1 MIDKANIRRN
11 LSRLMAAKSISGMAE
26 EIQGAEVI
34 LDMLRELDYFKAH
47 SENIF
52 TVPVAGDPL
61 GRYIVAALMCGG
73 GAAGDTV
80 ILTGHYDVVDTD
92 EFAQLKD
99 IAFDMDA
106 ITARIGELPMSEEC
120 RQDYESG
127 DWLFGRGSAD
137 MKFGHALII
146 ELLRH
151 YGEDISALSGN
162 LLYVAVCGEE
172 TNSEGMLTA
181 APFLNKLAAERNL
194 HYRALLL
201 SECYL
206 NDDMAHDTTRYIHY
220 GATGKVMPLFFCA
233 GKGCHADE
241 PFVGLDANAL
251 NAAVYARLAMNADY
265 CEHMRGEC
273 TPPAVCLKMKDLKAN
288 YSVSIP
294 MYAVSYYS
302 LLTLDLD
309 PEGITERL
317 KALAYDAFSAMLE
330 KRRQDMRRYEQFM
343 PRPIATRD
351 FEPNVITYAE
361 LYAAVKA
368 EQSDIDARLAALART
383 LTEQKTELQDISI
396 ELVRCLYEQYSD
408 KRPTIIIA
416 FIPPYY
422 PDVYM
427 DTADADAHKLLCA
440 AENIIAYAE
449 KEFGEKLA
457 LKDYYMGLSDMS
469 YTGLSEEA
477 NHEALF
483 NNLAGANITY
493 SFPMQALKALHVPG
507 IVLGGWGKDFHQST
521 ERLNVPYSFGV
532 VPALY
537 IRIIDYI
544 FNK

>member
-11 LSRLMAAKSISGMAE
+11 LSRLMAAKSISGMAD

-106 ITARIGELPMSEEC
+106 ITAHIGELPMSEEC

-396 ELVRCLYEQYSD
+396 ELVRCLYEQYGD

-440 AENIIAYAE
+440 AESIIAYAE

>member
-1 MIDKANIRRN
+1 
-11 LSRLMAAKSISGMAE
+11 
-26 EIQGAEVI
+26 
-34 LDMLRELDYFKAH
+34 
-47 SENIF
+47 
-52 TVPVAGDPL
+52 
-61 GRYIVAALMCGG
+61 
-73 GAAGDTV
+73 
-80 ILTGHYDVVDTD
+80 
-92 EFAQLKD
+92 
-99 IAFDMDA
+99 
-106 ITARIGELPMSEEC
+106 
-120 RQDYESG
+120 
-127 DWLFGRGSAD
+127 
-137 MKFGHALII
+137 
-146 ELLRH
+146 
-151 YGEDISALSGN
+151 
-162 LLYVAVCGEE
+162 
-172 TNSEGMLTA
+172 
-181 APFLNKLAAERNL
+181 
-194 HYRALLL
+194 
-201 SECYL
+201 
-206 NDDMAHDTTRYIHY
+206 
-220 GATGKVMPLFFCA
+220 MPLFFCA

-309 PEGITERL
+309 PESITERL
-317 KALAYDAFSAMLE
+317 KTLAYDAFSAVLE
-330 KRRQDMRRYEQFM
+330 KRRQDMRRYEQLM

-368 EQSDIDARLAALART
+368 EQGDIDARLAALART

>member
-11 LSRLMAAKSISGMAE
+11 LSRLMAAKSISSTAE

-52 TVPVAGDPL
+52 TVPVEGDQL
-61 GRYIVAALMCGG
+61 GRYIVAALMCGS
-73 GAAGDTV
+73 AAGDTI
-80 ILTGHYDVVDTD
+80 ILTGHYDVVDAD
-92 EFAQLKD
+92 EYAQLND

-120 RQDYESG
+120 RHDYESG

-396 ELVRCLYEQYSD
+396 ELVRCLYEQYGD

-440 AENIIAYAE
+440 AESIIAYAE

-493 SFPMQALKALHVPG
+493 SFPMQALKALHVPV

>member
-11 LSRLMAAKSISGMAE
+11 LSRLMAAKSISGTAE

-151 YGEDISALSGN
+151 YSEDISALSGN

-206 NDDMAHDTTRYIHY
+206 NDDMAHDPTRYIHY

-251 NAAVYARLAMNADY
+251 NAAVYARLAMNTDY

-317 KALAYDAFSAMLE
+317 KALAYDAFTAVLE
-330 KRRQDMRRYEQFM
+330 KRRQDMRRYGQLM

-368 EQSDIDARLAALART
+368 EQSDIDARLASLART
-383 LTEQKTELQDISI
+383 LTEQKTELQDVSI

-427 DTADADAHKLLCA
+427 DTSDADAHKLLCA

>member
-11 LSRLMAAKSISGMAE
+11 LSRLMAAKSISGTAE

-206 NDDMAHDTTRYIHY
+206 NDDMAHDPTRYIHY

-251 NAAVYARLAMNADY
+251 NAAVYARLAMNTDY

-317 KALAYDAFSAMLE
+317 KALAYDAFSAVLK
-330 KRRQDMRRYEQFM
+330 KRRQDMRRYEQLM

-368 EQSDIDARLAALART
+368 EQSDIDARLASLART
-383 LTEQKTELQDISI
+383 LTEQKTELQDVSI

>member
-106 ITARIGELPMSEEC
+106 ITAHIGELPMSEEC

-206 NDDMAHDTTRYIHY
+206 NDDMAHDPTRYIHY

-317 KALAYDAFSAMLE
+317 KALAYDAFSAVLE
-330 KRRQDMRRYEQFM
+330 KRWQDMQRYARLM

-383 LTEQKTELQDISI
+383 LTEQKAELQDVSI

-440 AENIIAYAE
+440 AEDIIDYAE

>member
-11 LSRLMAAKSISGMAE
+11 LSRLMAAKSISGTAD

-61 GRYIVAALMCGG
+61 GRYIVAALMCGN
-73 GAAGDTV
+73 AAGDTI
-80 ILTGHYDVVDTD
+80 ILTGHYDVVDAD
-92 EFAQLKD
+92 EYAQLKD

-120 RQDYESG
+120 RQDHESG

-151 YGEDISALSGN
+151 YGEDISALKGN

-181 APFLNKLAAERNL
+181 APFLNKLAAERSL

-206 NDDMAHDTTRYIHY
+206 NDDMAHDPTRYIHY

-241 PFVGLDANAL
+241 PFVGLDANVL
-251 NAAVYARLAMNADY
+251 NSAVYARLAMNADY

-294 MYAVSYYS
+294 MYAVSYYN

-317 KALAYDAFSAMLE
+317 KALAYDAFSAVLE
-330 KRRQDMRRYEQFM
+330 KRRQDMHRYEQLM

-361 LYAAVKA
+361 LHAAVKA
-368 EQSDIDARLAALART
+368 EQDDIDARLAALARS
-383 LTEQKTELQDISI
+383 LAEQKTELQDISI

-427 DTADADAHKLLCA
+427 DTSDADAHKLLCA
-440 AENIIAYAE
+440 AEDIIAYAE

-469 YTGLSEEA
+469 YTGLSEGA

-537 IRIIDYI
+537 LRIIDYI

>member
-106 ITARIGELPMSEEC
+106 ITAHIGELPMSEEC

-127 DWLFGRGSAD
+127 DSLFGRGSAD

-396 ELVRCLYEQYSD
+396 ELVRCLYEQYGD

-440 AENIIAYAE
+440 AESIIAYAE

>member
-11 LSRLMAAKSISGMAE
+11 LSRLMAAKSISGTAE

-151 YGEDISALSGN
+151 YSEDISALSGN

-172 TNSEGMLTA
+172 MNSEGMLTA

-206 NDDMAHDTTRYIHY
+206 NDDMAHDPTRYIHY

-251 NAAVYARLAMNADY
+251 NAAVYARLAMNTDY

-317 KALAYDAFSAMLE
+317 KALAYDAFTAVLE
-330 KRRQDMRRYEQFM
+330 KRRQDMRRYGQLM

-368 EQSDIDARLAALART
+368 EQSDIDARLASLART
-383 LTEQKTELQDISI
+383 LTEQKTELQDVSI

>member
-11 LSRLMAAKSISGMAE
+11 LSRLMAAKSISGTAE

-52 TVPVAGDPL
+52 TVPVEGDQL

-80 ILTGHYDVVDTD
+80 ILTGHYDVVDAD

-206 NDDMAHDTTRYIHY
+206 NDDMAHDPTRYIHY

-233 GKGCHADE
+233 GKGCGRRRTGCRSH
-241 PFVGLDANAL
+241 
-251 NAAVYARLAMNADY
+251 RLGT
-265 CEHMRGEC
+265 RGE
-273 TPPAVCLKMKDLKAN
+273 
-288 YSVSIP
+288 
-294 MYAVSYYS
+294 
-302 LLTLDLD
+302 
-309 PEGITERL
+309 R
-317 KALAYDAFSAMLE
+317 
-330 KRRQDMRRYEQFM
+330 
-343 PRPIATRD
+343 
-351 FEPNVITYAE
+351 
-361 LYAAVKA
+361 
-368 EQSDIDARLAALART
+368 
-383 LTEQKTELQDISI
+383 
-396 ELVRCLYEQYSD
+396 
-408 KRPTIIIA
+408 
-416 FIPPYY
+416 
-422 PDVYM
+422 
-427 DTADADAHKLLCA
+427 
-440 AENIIAYAE
+440 
-449 KEFGEKLA
+449 
-457 LKDYYMGLSDMS
+457 
-469 YTGLSEEA
+469 
-477 NHEALF
+477 
-483 NNLAGANITY
+483 
-493 SFPMQALKALHVPG
+493 
-507 IVLGGWGKDFHQST
+507 
-521 ERLNVPYSFGV
+521 
-532 VPALY
+532 
-537 IRIIDYI
+537 
-544 FNK
+544 

>member
-1 MIDKANIRRN
+1 
-11 LSRLMAAKSISGMAE
+11 
-26 EIQGAEVI
+26 
-34 LDMLRELDYFKAH
+34 MLHELDYFKAH

-52 TVPVAGDPL
+52 TVPVEGDPL
-61 GRYIVAALMCGG
+61 GRYIVAALMCGS
-73 GAAGDTV
+73 AAGDTI
-80 ILTGHYDVVDTD
+80 ILTGHYDVVDAD
-92 EFAQLKD
+92 EYAQLKD
-99 IAFDMDA
+99 IAFDMDS

-181 APFLNKLAAERNL
+181 APFLNKLAVERNL

-206 NDDMAHDTTRYIHY
+206 NDDMAHDPTRYIHY

-317 KALAYDAFSAMLE
+317 KALAYDAFTAVLE
-330 KRRQDMRRYEQFM
+330 KRRQDMRRYGQLM

-383 LTEQKTELQDISI
+383 LTEQKSELQDISI

-408 KRPTIIIA
+408 KRPMIIIA

-427 DTADADAHKLLCA
+427 DTSDADAHKLLCA

>member
-99 IAFDMDA
+99 IAFDMDS

-396 ELVRCLYEQYSD
+396 ELVRCLYEQYGD

-440 AENIIAYAE
+440 AESIIAYAE

>member
-181 APFLNKLAAERNL
+181 ATFLNKLAAERNL

>member
-396 ELVRCLYEQYSD
+396 ELVRCLYEQYGD

-449 KEFGEKLA
+449 REFGEKLA

>member
-11 LSRLMAAKSISGMAE
+11 LSRLMAAKSISGTAE

-61 GRYIVAALMCGG
+61 GRYIVAALMCGN
-73 GAAGDTV
+73 AAGDTI
-80 ILTGHYDVVDTD
+80 ILTGHYDVVDAD
-92 EFAQLKD
+92 EYAQLKD

-106 ITARIGELPMSEEC
+106 ITAHIGELPMSEEC
-120 RQDYESG
+120 RQDHESG

-206 NDDMAHDTTRYIHY
+206 NDDMAHDPTRYIHY

-251 NAAVYARLAMNADY
+251 NSAVYARLAMNADY

-294 MYAVSYYS
+294 MYAVSYYN

-317 KALAYDAFSAMLE
+317 KALAYDAFSAVLE
-330 KRRQDMRRYEQFM
+330 KRRQDMRRYEQLM

-368 EQSDIDARLAALART
+368 EQDDIDVRLAALARS
-383 LTEQKTELQDISI
+383 LAEQKAELQDISI

-427 DTADADAHKLLCA
+427 DTSDADAHKLLCA

-469 YTGLSEEA
+469 YTGLSEGA

>member
-11 LSRLMAAKSISGMAE
+11 LSRLMAAKSISGTAE

-99 IAFDMDA
+99 IAFDMDS

-151 YGEDISALSGN
+151 YSEDISALSGN

-206 NDDMAHDTTRYIHY
+206 NDDMAHDPTRYIHY

-251 NAAVYARLAMNADY
+251 NAAVYARLAMNTDY

-317 KALAYDAFSAMLE
+317 KALAYDAFTAVLE
-330 KRRQDMRRYEQFM
+330 KRRQDMRRYGQLM

-368 EQSDIDARLAALART
+368 EQSDIDARLASLART
-383 LTEQKTELQDISI
+383 LTEQKTELQDVSI

>member
-11 LSRLMAAKSISGMAE
+11 LSRLMAAKSISGTAD

-34 LDMLRELDYFKAH
+34 LDMLHELDYFKAH

-61 GRYIVAALMCGG
+61 GRYIVAALMCGS
-73 GAAGDTV
+73 AAGDTI
-80 ILTGHYDVVDTD
+80 ILTGHYDVVDAD
-92 EFAQLKD
+92 EYAQLKD

-120 RQDYESG
+120 RQDHESG

-151 YGEDISALSGN
+151 YGEDISALKGN

-206 NDDMAHDTTRYIHY
+206 NDDMAHDPTRYIHY

-251 NAAVYARLAMNADY
+251 NSAVYVRLAMNADY

-294 MYAVSYYS
+294 MYAVSYYN

-317 KALAYDAFSAMLE
+317 KALAYDAFTAVLE
-330 KRRQDMRRYEQFM
+330 KRRQDMHRYEQLM

-368 EQSDIDARLAALART
+368 EQDDIDARLAALARS
-383 LTEQKTELQDISI
+383 LAEQKTELQDISI
-396 ELVRCLYEQYSD
+396 ELVRCLYEQYGD

-427 DTADADAHKLLCA
+427 DTSDADAHKLLCA
-440 AENIIAYAE
+440 AEDIIAYAE

-469 YTGLSEEA
+469 YTGLSEGA

-521 ERLNVPYSFGV
+521 ERLNVPYSFDV

-537 IRIIDYI
+537 LRIIDYI

>member
-1 MIDKANIRRN
+1 
-11 LSRLMAAKSISGMAE
+11 
-26 EIQGAEVI
+26 
-34 LDMLRELDYFKAH
+34 MLHELDYFKAH

-52 TVPVAGDPL
+52 TVPVEGDPL
-61 GRYIVAALMCGG
+61 GRYIVAALMCGN
-73 GAAGDTV
+73 AAGNTI
-80 ILTGHYDVVDTD
+80 ILTGHYDVVDAD
-92 EFAQLKD
+92 EYAQLKD

-120 RQDYESG
+120 RQDHESG

-206 NDDMAHDTTRYIHY
+206 NDDMAHDPTRYIHY

-251 NAAVYARLAMNADY
+251 NSAVYARLAMNADY

-317 KALAYDAFSAMLE
+317 KALAYDAFSAVLE
-330 KRRQDMRRYEQFM
+330 KRRQDMRRYGQLM

-368 EQSDIDARLAALART
+368 EQGDIDARLAALART
-383 LTEQKTELQDISI
+383 LTEQKAELQDVSI

-408 KRPTIIIA
+408 KRPMIIIA

-422 PDVYM
+422 PDIYM
-427 DTADADAHKLLCA
+427 DTADADAHRLLCA
-440 AENIIAYAE
+440 ADDVIAYA
-449 KEFGEKLA
+449 KDEFGEKLA

-493 SFPMQALKALHVPG
+493 SFPMQALKALRVPG

>member
-11 LSRLMAAKSISGMAE
+11 LSRLMAAKSISGTSE

-61 GRYIVAALMCGG
+61 GRYIVAALMCGS
-73 GAAGDTV
+73 AAGDTI

-92 EFAQLKD
+92 EYAQLKD

-206 NDDMAHDTTRYIHY
+206 NDDMAHDPTRYIHY

-251 NAAVYARLAMNADY
+251 NAAVYARLAMNTDY

-294 MYAVSYYS
+294 MYAVSYYN
-302 LLTLDLD
+302 LLTLNLD

-317 KALAYDAFSAMLE
+317 KALAYDAFSAVLE
-330 KRRQDMRRYEQFM
+330 KRRQDMRRYEQLM

-368 EQSDIDARLAALART
+368 EQSDIDARLAALAHT
-383 LTEQKTELQDISI
+383 LTEQKAELQDVSI
-396 ELVRCLYEQYSD
+396 ELVRCLYEQYGD

-422 PDVYM
+422 PDMYM

>member
-1 MIDKANIRRN
+1 
-11 LSRLMAAKSISGMAE
+11 
-26 EIQGAEVI
+26 
-34 LDMLRELDYFKAH
+34 
-47 SENIF
+47 
-52 TVPVAGDPL
+52 
-61 GRYIVAALMCGG
+61 
-73 GAAGDTV
+73 
-80 ILTGHYDVVDTD
+80 
-92 EFAQLKD
+92 
-99 IAFDMDA
+99 
-106 ITARIGELPMSEEC
+106 
-120 RQDYESG
+120 
-127 DWLFGRGSAD
+127 
-137 MKFGHALII
+137 
-146 ELLRH
+146 
-151 YGEDISALSGN
+151 
-162 LLYVAVCGEE
+162 
-172 TNSEGMLTA
+172 
-181 APFLNKLAAERNL
+181 
-194 HYRALLL
+194 
-201 SECYL
+201 
-206 NDDMAHDTTRYIHY
+206 
-220 GATGKVMPLFFCA
+220 MPLFFCA

-317 KALAYDAFSAMLE
+317 KTLAYDAFSAMLE
-330 KRRQDMRRYEQFM
+330 KRRQDMRRYEQLM

-368 EQSDIDARLAALART
+368 EHGDIDARLAALART
-383 LTEQKTELQDISI
+383 LTEQKTELQDTSI
-396 ELVRCLYEQYSD
+396 ELVRCLYEQYGD

-427 DTADADAHKLLCA
+427 DTSDADAHRLLCA
-440 AENIIAYAE
+440 AEDIIDYAE

>member
-11 LSRLMAAKSISGMAE
+11 LSRLMAAKSISGTAE

-206 NDDMAHDTTRYIHY
+206 NDDMAHDPTRYIHY

-251 NAAVYARLAMNADY
+251 NAAVYARLAMNTDY

-317 KALAYDAFSAMLE
+317 KALAYDAFSAVLK
-330 KRRQDMRRYEQFM
+330 KRRQDMRRYEQLM

-368 EQSDIDARLAALART
+368 EQSDIDARLASLART
-383 LTEQKTELQDISI
+383 LTEQKTELQDVSI

-449 KEFGEKLA
+449 REFGEKLA

>member
-11 LSRLMAAKSISGMAE
+11 LSRLMAAKSISGTAD

-34 LDMLRELDYFKAH
+34 LDMLHELDYFKAH

-52 TVPVAGDPL
+52 TVPVEGDPL
-61 GRYIVAALMCGG
+61 GRYIVAALMCGN
-73 GAAGDTV
+73 AAGNTI
-80 ILTGHYDVVDTD
+80 ILTGHYDVVDAD
-92 EFAQLKD
+92 EYVQLKD

-120 RQDYESG
+120 RQDHESG

-206 NDDMAHDTTRYIHY
+206 NDDMAHDPTRYIHY

-294 MYAVSYYS
+294 MYAVSYYN

-317 KALAYDAFSAMLE
+317 KALAYDAFSAVLE
-330 KRRQDMRRYEQFM
+330 KRRQDMHRYEQLM

-368 EQSDIDARLAALART
+368 EQSDIDARLAALARS
-383 LTEQKTELQDISI
+383 LAEQKTELQDISI

-427 DTADADAHKLLCA
+427 DTSDADAHKLLCA

>member
-106 ITARIGELPMSEEC
+106 ITAHIGELPMSEEC

-383 LTEQKTELQDISI
+383 LTEQKTELQDVSI
-396 ELVRCLYEQYSD
+396 ELVRCLYEQYGD
-408 KRPTIIIA
+408 KRPMIIIA

>member
-11 LSRLMAAKSISGMAE
+11 LSRLMAAKSISGTAD

-61 GRYIVAALMCGG
+61 GRYIVAALMCGN
-73 GAAGDTV
+73 AAGDTI
-80 ILTGHYDVVDTD
+80 ILTGHYDVVDAD
-92 EFAQLKD
+92 EYAQLKD
-99 IAFDMDA
+99 IAFDMDS

-151 YGEDISALSGN
+151 YGEDISALKGN

-206 NDDMAHDTTRYIHY
+206 NDDMAHDPTRYIHY

-251 NAAVYARLAMNADY
+251 NSAVYARLAMNADY

-294 MYAVSYYS
+294 MYAVSYYN

-317 KALAYDAFSAMLE
+317 KALVYDAFSAVLE
-330 KRRQDMRRYEQFM
+330 KRRQDMRRYEQLM

-368 EQSDIDARLAALART
+368 EQDDIDARLAALARS
-383 LTEQKTELQDISI
+383 LAEQKTELQDISI

-427 DTADADAHKLLCA
+427 DTSDADAHKLLCA
-440 AENIIAYAE
+440 AEDIIAYAE

-469 YTGLSEEA
+469 YTGLSEGT

-537 IRIIDYI
+537 LRIIDYI

>member
-11 LSRLMAAKSISGMAE
+11 LSRLMAAKSISGTAE

-34 LDMLRELDYFKAH
+34 LDMLYELDYFKAH

-61 GRYIVAALMCGG
+61 GRYIVAALMCGSD
-73 GAAGDTV
+73 AGDTI
-80 ILTGHYDVVDTD
+80 ILTGHYDVVDAD
-92 EFAQLKD
+92 EYAQLKD
-99 IAFDMDA
+99 IAFDMDS

-206 NDDMAHDTTRYIHY
+206 NDDMAHDPTRYIHY

-251 NAAVYARLAMNADY
+251 NSAVYARLAMNADY

-294 MYAVSYYS
+294 MYAVSYYN

-317 KALAYDAFSAMLE
+317 KALAYDAFSAVLE
-330 KRRQDMRRYEQFM
+330 KRRQDMRRYGQLM

-383 LTEQKTELQDISI
+383 LTEQKAELQDISI

-422 PDVYM
+422 PDVYI

-440 AENIIAYAE
+440 AEDIIAYAE

-493 SFPMQALKALHVPG
+493 NFPMQALKALHVPG

-537 IRIIDYI
+537 LRIIDYI

>member
-106 ITARIGELPMSEEC
+106 ITAHIGELPMSEEC

-206 NDDMAHDTTRYIHY
+206 NDDMAHDPTRYIHY

-317 KALAYDAFSAMLE
+317 KALAYDAFSAVLK
-330 KRRQDMRRYEQFM
+330 KRRQDMRRYEQLM

-368 EQSDIDARLAALART
+368 EQDDIDARLAALART

-396 ELVRCLYEQYSD
+396 ELVRCLYEQYGD
-408 KRPTIIIA
+408 KRPMIIIA

-427 DTADADAHKLLCA
+427 DTSDADAHKLLCA

-521 ERLNVPYSFGV
+521 ERLNVPYSFDV

>member
-11 LSRLMAAKSISGMAE
+11 LSRLMAAKSISGTAE

-206 NDDMAHDTTRYIHY
+206 NDDMAHDPTRYIHY

-251 NAAVYARLAMNADY
+251 NAAVYARLAMNTDY

-317 KALAYDAFSAMLE
+317 KALAYDAFTAVLE
-330 KRRQDMRRYEQFM
+330 KRRQDMRRYGQLM

-368 EQSDIDARLAALART
+368 EQSDIDARLASLART
-383 LTEQKTELQDISI
+383 LTEQKTELQYVSI

>member
-106 ITARIGELPMSEEC
+106 ITAHIGELPMSEEC

-368 EQSDIDARLAALART
+368 EQGDIDARLAALARS
-383 LTEQKTELQDISI
+383 LAEQKTELQDISI
-396 ELVRCLYEQYSD
+396 ELVRCLYEQYGD

-449 KEFGEKLA
+449 REFGEKLA

>member
-11 LSRLMAAKSISGMAE
+11 LSRLMAAKSISGTSD

-61 GRYIVAALMCGG
+61 GRYIVAALMCGN
-73 GAAGDTV
+73 AAGDTI
-80 ILTGHYDVVDTD
+80 ILTGHYDVVDAD
-92 EFAQLKD
+92 EYAQLKG
-99 IAFDMDA
+99 IAFDIDA

-120 RQDYESG
+120 RQDHESG

-151 YGEDISALSGN
+151 YGEDISALKGN

-206 NDDMAHDTTRYIHY
+206 NDDMAHDPTRYIHY

-251 NAAVYARLAMNADY
+251 NSAVYARLAMNADY

-294 MYAVSYYS
+294 MYAVSYYN

-317 KALAYDAFSAMLE
+317 KALAYDAFSAVLE
-330 KRRQDMRRYEQFM
+330 KRRQDMRRYEQLM

-368 EQSDIDARLAALART
+368 EQGDIDARLAALART

-449 KEFGEKLA
+449 REFGEKLA

-469 YTGLSEEA
+469 YTGLSEGA

>member
-11 LSRLMAAKSISGMAE
+11 LSRLMAAKSISGTAD

-61 GRYIVAALMCGG
+61 GRYIVAALMCGS
-73 GAAGDTV
+73 AAGDAI
-80 ILTGHYDVVDTD
+80 ILTGHYDVVDAD
-92 EFAQLKD
+92 EYAQLKD

-120 RQDYESG
+120 RQDHESG

-151 YGEDISALSGN
+151 YGEDISALKGN

-206 NDDMAHDTTRYIHY
+206 NDDMAHDPTRYIHY

-251 NAAVYARLAMNADY
+251 NAAVYARLAMNPDY

-273 TPPAVCLKMKDLKAN
+273 TSPAVCLKMKDLKAN

-294 MYAVSYYS
+294 MYAVSYYN

-317 KALAYDAFSAMLE
+317 KALAYDAFSAVLE
-330 KRRQDMRRYEQFM
+330 KRRQDMRRYGQLM

-368 EQSDIDARLAALART
+368 EQGDIDARLAALART
-383 LTEQKTELQDISI
+383 LTEQNTELQDVSI
-396 ELVRCLYEQYSD
+396 ELVRCLYEQYGD

-440 AENIIAYAE
+440 AEDIIAYAE

-521 ERLNVPYSFGV
+521 ERLNVPYSFDV

>member
-11 LSRLMAAKSISGMAE
+11 LSRLMAAKSISGTAE

-34 LDMLRELDYFKAH
+34 FDMLRELDYFKAH

-80 ILTGHYDVVDTD
+80 ILTGHYDVVDAD
-92 EFAQLKD
+92 EYAQLKD
-99 IAFDMDA
+99 IAFDMDS

-151 YGEDISALSGN
+151 YSEDISALSGN

-206 NDDMAHDTTRYIHY
+206 NDDMAHDPTRYIHY

-251 NAAVYARLAMNADY
+251 NAAVYARLAMNTDY

-317 KALAYDAFSAMLE
+317 KALAYDAFTAVLE
-330 KRRQDMRRYEQFM
+330 KRRQDMRRYGQLM

-368 EQSDIDARLAALART
+368 EQSDIDARLASLART
-383 LTEQKTELQDISI
+383 LTEQKTELQDVSI

>member
-11 LSRLMAAKSISGMAE
+11 LSRLMAAKSISGTAE

-61 GRYIVAALMCGG
+61 GRYIVAALMCGS
-73 GAAGDTV
+73 AAGDTI
-80 ILTGHYDVVDTD
+80 ILTGHYDVVDAD
-92 EFAQLKD
+92 EYAQLKD

-120 RQDYESG
+120 RQDHESG

-151 YGEDISALSGN
+151 YGEDISALKGN

-396 ELVRCLYEQYSD
+396 ELVRCLYEQYGD

-440 AENIIAYAE
+440 AEDIIAYAE

-469 YTGLSEEA
+469 YTGLSEGA

>member
-11 LSRLMAAKSISGMAE
+11 LSRLMAAKSISGTAE

-34 LDMLRELDYFKAH
+34 LDMLHELDYFKAH

-52 TVPVAGDPL
+52 TVPVEGDPL
-61 GRYIVAALMCGG
+61 GRYIVAALMCGS
-73 GAAGDTV
+73 AAGDTI
-80 ILTGHYDVVDTD
+80 ILTGHYDVVDAD
-92 EFAQLKD
+92 EYAQLKD
-99 IAFDMDA
+99 IAFDMDS

-181 APFLNKLAAERNL
+181 APFLNKLAVERNL

-206 NDDMAHDTTRYIHY
+206 NDDMAHDPTRYIHY

-317 KALAYDAFSAMLE
+317 KALAYDAFTAVLE
-330 KRRQDMRRYEQFM
+330 KRRQDMRRYGQLM

-383 LTEQKTELQDISI
+383 LTEQKSELQDISI

-408 KRPTIIIA
+408 KRPMIIIA

-427 DTADADAHKLLCA
+427 DTSDADAHKLLCA

-483 NNLAGANITY
+483 NNLAGANIT
-493 SFPMQALKALHVPG
+493 
-507 IVLGGWGKDFHQST
+507 
-521 ERLNVPYSFGV
+521 
-532 VPALY
+532 
-537 IRIIDYI
+537 
-544 FNK
+544 

>member
-11 LSRLMAAKSISGMAE
+11 LSRLMAAKSISGTAE

-61 GRYIVAALMCGG
+61 GRYIVAALMCGS
-73 GAAGDTV
+73 AAGDTI
-80 ILTGHYDVVDTD
+80 ILTGHYDVVDAD
-92 EFAQLKD
+92 EYAQLKD

-106 ITARIGELPMSEEC
+106 ITARIGELPVSEEC

-206 NDDMAHDTTRYIHY
+206 NDDMAHDPTRYIHY

-317 KALAYDAFSAMLE
+317 KALAYDAFSAVLE
-330 KRRQDMRRYEQFM
+330 KRWQDMQRYARLM

-383 LTEQKTELQDISI
+383 LTEQKAELQDVSI

-440 AENIIAYAE
+440 AE
-449 KEFGEKLA
+449 
-457 LKDYYMGLSDMS
+457 D
-469 YTGLSEEA
+469 
-477 NHEALF
+477 
-483 NNLAGANITY
+483 
-493 SFPMQALKALHVPG
+493 
-507 IVLGGWGKDFHQST
+507 
-521 ERLNVPYSFGV
+521 
-532 VPALY
+532 
-537 IRIIDYI
+537 IIDYA
-544 FNK
+544 

>member
-11 LSRLMAAKSISGMAE
+11 LSRLMAAKSISGTAE

-61 GRYIVAALMCGG
+61 GRYIVAALMCGN
-73 GAAGDTV
+73 AAGDTI
-80 ILTGHYDVVDTD
+80 ILTGHYDVVDAD
-92 EFAQLKD
+92 EYAQFKD

-106 ITARIGELPMSEEC
+106 ITAHIGELPMSEEC
-120 RQDYESG
+120 RQDHESG

-151 YGEDISALSGN
+151 YGEDISALNGN

-181 APFLNKLAAERNL
+181 APFLNKLAAERSL

-206 NDDMAHDTTRYIHY
+206 NDDMAHDPTRYIHY

-251 NAAVYARLAMNADY
+251 NSTVYARLAMNADY

-294 MYAVSYYS
+294 MYAVSYYN

-317 KALAYDAFSAMLE
+317 KALAYDAFSAVLE
-330 KRRQDMRRYEQFM
+330 KRRQDMRRYEQLM

-368 EQSDIDARLAALART
+368 EQDDIDARLAALARS
-383 LTEQKTELQDISI
+383 LAEQKTELQDISI

-427 DTADADAHKLLCA
+427 DTSDADAHKLLCA

-469 YTGLSEEA
+469 YTGLSEGA

>member
-11 LSRLMAAKSISGMAE
+11 LSRLMAAKSISSTAE
-26 EIQGAEVI
+26 EIRGAEVI
-34 LDMLRELDYFKAH
+34 LDMLHELDYFKAH

-61 GRYIVAALMCGG
+61 GRYIVAALMCGS

-330 KRRQDMRRYEQFM
+330 KRRQDMRRYEQLM

-396 ELVRCLYEQYSD
+396 ELVRCLYEQYGD

-440 AENIIAYAE
+440 AESIIAYAE

>member
-11 LSRLMAAKSISGMAE
+11 LSRLMAAKSISGTAE

-34 LDMLRELDYFKAH
+34 LDMLHELDYFKAH

-61 GRYIVAALMCGG
+61 GRYIVAALMCGT
-73 GAAGDTV
+73 AAGDTI
-80 ILTGHYDVVDTD
+80 ILTGHYDVVDAD
-92 EFAQLKD
+92 EYAQLKD

-151 YGEDISALSGN
+151 YGEDISALKGN

-206 NDDMAHDTTRYIHY
+206 NDDMAHDPTRYIHY

-251 NAAVYARLAMNADY
+251 NSAVYARLAMNADY

-294 MYAVSYYS
+294 MYAVSYYN

-317 KALAYDAFSAMLE
+317 KALAYDAFSAVLE
-330 KRRQDMRRYEQFM
+330 KRRQDMRRYGQLM

-368 EQSDIDARLAALART
+368 EQSDIDARLASLART
-383 LTEQKTELQDISI
+383 LTEQKAELQDISI

-427 DTADADAHKLLCA
+427 DTADTDAHKLLCA

-469 YTGLSEEA
+469 YTGLSEGA

-532 VPALY
+532 IPALY
-537 IRIIDYI
+537 LRIIDYI

>member
-61 GRYIVAALMCGG
+61 GRYIVAALMCGS
-73 GAAGDTV
+73 AAGDTI
-80 ILTGHYDVVDTD
+80 ILTGHYDVVDAD
-92 EFAQLKD
+92 EYAQLKD

-106 ITARIGELPMSEEC
+106 ITARIGELPVSKEC

-181 APFLNKLAAERNL
+181 ALFLNKLAAERNL

-206 NDDMAHDTTRYIHY
+206 NDDMAHDPTRYIHY

-294 MYAVSYYS
+294 MYAVSYYN

-396 ELVRCLYEQYSD
+396 ELVRCLYEQYGD

-440 AENIIAYAE
+440 AESIIAYAE